1 VTATLNT
8 DQPAAPAETPRTE
21 LNKTQRTLIGS
32 VAAGA
37 VTIAA
42 IGFAGSYRAVTKLAI
57 EKGFG
62 SFAYAFPIGI
72 DAGIGVLLA
81 LDLLL
86 TWLRIPFAALR
97 YCAWGLTGATIAFN
111 AAAAWGDDLAVAM
124 HASIPALFVIVVEAA
139 RHAVG
144 RLANLH
150 ANTFY
155 ENPPRW
161 RWFLAPYPTYRIW
174 RRQRMWNI
182 RSYEQVVEMERQT
195 KILVATLK
203 SRHGRH
209 WKDNAEQRELLALRL
224 AKFGTPVADT
234 LAARYETGVAAR
246 PASRRATAS
255 ASPAPLPAPATP
267 RAASLTA
274 TATPAATPADASP
287 AETAT
292 ATPDSVYLPVQP
304 AASTSTAST
313 HASTSTANANTD
325 TAAANNKTASSEQR
339 DLDEVADTFR
349 QLRNELNRA
358 PSDQALADRL
368 GVGRSRAQ
376 QLRTAAIKAGHT
388 DLEKPLRA
396 AS

>member
-1 VTATLNT
+1 MTVLDHT
-8 DQPAAPAETPRTE
+8 QPAAPATTPRTE
-21 LNKTQRTLIGS
+21 LTKTQRSLIGT

-37 VTIAA
+37 TVIAG

-57 EKGFG
+57 EKDFG
-62 SFAYAFPIGI
+62 HFAYAFPIGI

-97 YCAWGLTGATIAFN
+97 YCAWGLTAATIAFN
-111 AAAAWGDDLAVAM
+111 AAAAWGDDIAVAM

-150 ANTFY
+150 ANAFY
-155 ENPPRW
+155 ESPPRW
-161 RWFLAPYPTYRIW
+161 RWILAPYPTYRIW

-195 KILVATLK
+195 KILKATLK
-203 SRHGRH
+203 ARHGRG
-209 WKDNAEQRELLALRL
+209 WKNKAEHRETLALRL
-224 AKFGTPVADT
+224 ARFGTPVADT

-246 PASRRATAS
+246 PATRRATAS
-255 ASPAPLPAPATP
+255 ASPLAAPAPTA
-267 RAASLTA
+267 A
-274 TATPAATPADASP
+274 TATPADTPASASP
-287 AETAT
+287 AEGAT
-292 ATPDSVYLPVQP
+292 ATPNSGHAPLAADASANTVTP
-304 AASTSTAST
+304 AANPEP
-313 HASTSTANANTD
+313 ANASVE
-325 TAAANNKTASSEQR
+325 TAAANNRAASPEQR
-339 DLDEVADTFR
+339 DLDEVAAAFR
-349 QLRNELNRA
+349 DLRNELGRS
-358 PSDQALADRL
+358 PSDQALATRL

-376 QLRTAAIKAGHT
+376 QLRTAAIKAGHH